1 MALLGDS
8 YISAQDFKADFKV
21 NLEAVLLFSGENIQQ
36 LRNPVGSLL
45 GWAQLVTGEAAK
57 TFGLLWALWTV
68 FLLSF
73 QLLVWFSSI

>member
-45 GWAQLVTGEAAK
+45 G
-57 TFGLLWALWTV
+57 
-68 FLLSF
+68 
-73 QLLVWFSSI
+73 